1 MINLA
6 RVARGR
12 ATLKGS
18 SRSGAALR
26 WRGRLGDDCRL
37 VHTARG
43 PFHGRFCSMAKPP
56 TGGRRLLRK
65 EAPFSAIAMGQEV
78 QQRATRL
85 GEGSVLKQL
94 RDAMVKERRPLQF
107 MGCQTRTNAS
117 NQCGHLS
124 FVILALAYLETD
136 VLALRAY
143 AASGIGLSILFQF
156 YRAQPL
162 WIPIGWNGVFLLI
175 NVSMIG
181 LLLKEKSEAA
191 HIGDDPEQARTFQEV
206 FAPVELTPVD
216 FVRLMDLAERRVLAK
231 GTRLSEEG
239 QPQEEVFL
247 IVEGAAEVEAESA
260 AVGHLEQ
267 KQFVGSMA
275 FNRFM
280 QASASPTT
288 TSPTVPTDTNNDSSS
303 SSSRGD
309 EEEQDDASI
318 DDGNE
323 PGVYDTDDDEDGYIV
338 DDDSGDCVPG
348 GGGVF
353 EEAKEVALNVLRR
366 DSIVGSMAQSFVAD
380 AEGDRR
386 HGGGQLERSGTT
398 VTATTDVV
406 AYVWDM
412 HLLRAFIKRRPL
424 AGAALQNAI
433 SADLTRKVDQ
443 SRGPEERYR
452 LLLTEALD
460 GGVITPI
467 EKKKL
472 NRYRDMHGISPE
484 EHQELLKEHEW
495 REEEF
500 EAGFQKGVAPR
511 DGSKHFLKYEAL
523 LRRELAKG
531 KVEDDGRQSLREFRT
546 RAGIDAQE
554 HLIALEKQG
563 WTADDY
569 EVGAKG
575 KAAACLAGRS
585 VAEKSDNTHRVRV
598 PDDAQ
603 DDSKD
608 KTVVDAA
615 AVVVVQT
622 ATGVEGGLEDTDRTK
637 AVVAESKEGKGAG
650 GTADREK
657 RAIVESTDQ
666 EV

>member
-1 MINLA
+1 M
-6 RVARGR
+6 
-12 ATLKGS
+12 
-18 SRSGAALR
+18 
-26 WRGRLGDDCRL
+26 
-37 VHTARG
+37 G
-43 PFHGRFCSMAKPP
+43 P
-56 TGGRRLLRK
+56 
-65 EAPFSAIAMGQEV
+65 EV
-78 QQRATRL
+78 QQGAARL
-85 GEGSVLKQL
+85 GEGGVLKQL

-107 MGCQTRTNAS
+107 MGCQTTTTAS

-136 VLALRAY
+136 VLALRAS

-216 FVRLMDLAERRVLAK
+216 FVRLMDLAERRLVAK
-231 GTRLSEEG
+231 GTHLSEEG

-288 TSPTVPTDTNNDSSS
+288 TSPTVPTDISSTSTSSS
-303 SSSRGD
+303 SSGGD
-309 EEEQDDASI
+309 AEEQEDASI
-318 DDGNE
+318 DDEYE
-323 PGVYDTDDDEDGYIV
+323 PGVYYTDDDEDGYIV
-338 DDDSGDCVPG
+338 ADSSDNVPG

-353 EEAKEVALNVLRR
+353 KEAKEVALNVLRR

-386 HGGGQLERSGTT
+386 HGGGQMERSATT

-452 LLLTEALD
+452 LLLAEALD

-472 NRYRDMHGISPE
+472 TRYRDMHGISSE
-484 EHQELLKEHEW
+484 EHRELLKEHEW
-495 REEEF
+495 TKEEF
-500 EAGFQKGVAPR
+500 EAGFQKGVTPR
-511 DGSKHFLKYEAL
+511 DGSKHFLNYEAL

-585 VAEKSDNTHRVRV
+585 VAEQPDNTHPVRV
-598 PDDAQ
+598 PDDGQ
-603 DDSKD
+603 DDSTD
-608 KTVVDAA
+608 KRVVDAA
-615 AVVVVQT
+615 TAVIVQT
-622 ATGVEGGLEDTDRTK
+622 ATGLEKTDTNKTVVE
-637 AVVAESKEGKGAG
+637 ESEEREGAG
-650 GTADREK
+650 GTADKEK
-657 RAIVESTDQ
+657 REMVESMDQ
-666 EV
+666 DA